1 MIDASVDSDF
11 AALEREPSRRAS
23 PASRFGAAP
32 SRPRASGT
40 LAALPSAPPSLASS
54 RGTLDAGEASAS
66 VAVPPSP
73 PPRETATPLDHLRL
87 ARFGFVA
94 ALFLLAAFLW
104 YRQWRN
110 R

>member
-11 AALEREPSRRAS
+11 AALEREPSRR
-23 PASRFGAAP
+23 PASRRDAAP
-32 SRPRASGT
+32 ARPRATGT
-40 LAALPSAPPSLASS
+40 LADLPSGPVFRTS
-54 RGTLDAGEASAS
+54 RGSLDAGEASAS
-66 VAVPPSP
+66 VAVPPA

-104 YRQWRN
+104 SRQWR
-110 R
+110 RR

>member
-11 AALEREPSRRAS
+11 AALEREPSRR

-40 LAALPSAPPSLASS
+40 LAALPSAPPFLASS

-66 VAVPPSP
+66 VAVPPP
-73 PPRETATPLDHLRL
+73 PPREEATPLDHLRL